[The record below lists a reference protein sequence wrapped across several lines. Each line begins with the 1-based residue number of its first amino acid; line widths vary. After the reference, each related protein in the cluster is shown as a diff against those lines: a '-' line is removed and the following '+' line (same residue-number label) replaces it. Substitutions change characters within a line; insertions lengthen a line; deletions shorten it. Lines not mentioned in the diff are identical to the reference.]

1 MLSSN
6 DVLPSQMVEKL
17 LQGSWVAI
25 LHWKRSVLQK
35 CREQL
40 VIKLCD
46 SQVVSP

>member
-6 DVLPSQMVEKL
+6 NILPSQMVEKL

-25 LHWKRSVLQK
+25 LHWKLAVLEK
-35 CREQL
+35 YREQL

-46 SQVVSP
+46 SQAVSF